1 MMGSGEVEKA
11 ITRAKG
17 IFDNRSQWLPKHE
30 RVEIMARAISLM
42 ESEKE
47 ALVKMAAQEGGKPYK
62 DSVVEVGRSIN
73 GVKLAMEALGHFSGK
88 EIPMGQTP
96 TSTGRMAFTLKEPI
110 GLVSSISAFN
120 HPLNLIVHQTIPAVA
135 VGAPVIVKPALTTP
149 LSCIR
154 FVEILKEAG
163 LPEGYC
169 EYVICPNE
177 VAEQLVVDNRVNFF
191 SFIGSARAGWYLRS
205 KLSPGTRCVLEH
217 GGAAPVIVE
226 ADADIDA
233 LVPDIV
239 KGGFYH
245 SGQVCVSVQRVFVHK
260 NIIQEVVE
268 KMASAVEKL
277 QIGDSLDPST
287 DCGPLILPH
296 EVNRVQEW
304 VDEAVKEGATLI
316 CGGKKLSDTLYAPT
330 ILLNPPQTSKV
341 SAMEIFGPV
350 VCVYEYAQRDI
361 AIAQANALP
370 YAFQGAV
377 FTQNIDIALDVAQ
390 KMNATAV
397 MINDHTAFRVDWMP
411 FGGRDAS
418 GLGMGGIPYT
428 MEDMSRDKL
437 VVFKSKYI

>member
-1 MMGSGEVEKA
+1 M
-11 ITRAKG
+11 
-17 IFDNRSQWLPKHE
+17 
-30 RVEIMARAISLM
+30 
-42 ESEKE
+42 
-47 ALVKMAAQEGGKPYK
+47 
-62 DSVVEVGRSIN
+62 
-73 GVKLAMEALGHFSGK
+73 
-88 EIPMGQTP
+88 
-96 TSTGRMAFTLKEPI
+96 
-110 GLVSSISAFN
+110 
-120 HPLNLIVHQTIPAVA
+120 
-135 VGAPVIVKPALTTP
+135 
-149 LSCIR
+149 
-154 FVEILKEAG
+154 
-163 LPEGYC
+163 
-169 EYVICPNE
+169 
-177 VAEQLVVDNRVNFF
+177 
-191 SFIGSARAGWYLRS
+191 
-205 KLSPGTRCVLEH
+205 
-217 GGAAPVIVE
+217 
-226 ADADIDA
+226 
-233 LVPDIV
+233 
-239 KGGFYH
+239 
-245 SGQVCVSVQRVFVHK
+245 
-260 NIIQEVVE
+260 
-268 KMASAVEKL
+268 
-277 QIGDSLDPST
+277 DPST
-287 DCGPLILPH
+287 DCGPLILPG

-350 VCVYEYAQRDI
+350 VCVYAYAQRDI